1 MTISRAYRK
10 TILLGLFMPMTLFI
24 LGVYNGIMQT
34 IYRAGVIHRTS
45 VAGINY
51 YQGLTLHGVINAI
64 VLTTFFAVI
73 FGHVTVSFYLKKEPP
88 KWTYLMSMLLM
99 VVGTLMDA
107 FTMLAGTSEALYTF
121 YAPLQDSPLFYI
133 GTALLIIGSW
143 IAFGGWVKVW
153 FEWRRENP
161 GKKMP
166 LAVLGTFV
174 NFTMWFI
181 STLPVAYEVLVILT
195 PWSLGWTNQI
205 NVPLTRMLFWMFG
218 HPLVYFWLLP
228 AYVAYYTILP
238 KVAGGKLYSGNA
250 ARLAFLLFLILSTPV
265 GVHHQFSEP
274 VFTPGT
280 KFWVSI
286 LTFGVAIPSFMT
298 AFTVGA
304 SLEYAGRKR
313 GAKGLFGW
321 MARLPWFQQENF
333 LFGYFICGL
342 ILFIF
347 GGLSGIVNASY
358 SLNQMVHNTSWVPG
372 HFHMTVAGPVLLVI
386 LGVSLYI
393 YSTVA
398 GKTIKFRTLATIVPY
413 LWMFGVALLSH
424 GMMAGGLMGEPRRTN
439 MGMTY
444 TNPDSDL
451 FNKHWVASSTT
462 TMIGGFVMGAAAL
475 LYFISFFATATGKK
489 TMEPVIE
496 LPESEELH
504 EEKPIPLL
512 LNMRPWIIAS
522 AILILFTY
530 IPALISVF
538 KYSAPVRNKFQVEN
552 PNNMIK

>member
-1 MTISRAYRK
+1 MTISPAYRK
-10 TILLGLFMPMTLFI
+10 TILFGLFMPMTLFI

-64 VLTTFFAVI
+64 VLTTFFAVV

-153 FEWRRENP
+153 FEWRRENS

-174 NFTMWFI
+174 NFTMWFM

-195 PWSLGWTNQI
+195 PWSLGWTNQV

-228 AYVAYYTILP
+228 AYIAYYTILP

-451 FNKHWVASSTT
+451 FNKHWVATSTT

-475 LYFISFFATATGKK
+475 LYFISFFATATGKR

-496 LPESEELH
+496 LPESEDLH
-504 EEKPIPLL
+504 EEKPVPLL
-512 LNMRPWIIAS
+512 LNMRPWIIVS